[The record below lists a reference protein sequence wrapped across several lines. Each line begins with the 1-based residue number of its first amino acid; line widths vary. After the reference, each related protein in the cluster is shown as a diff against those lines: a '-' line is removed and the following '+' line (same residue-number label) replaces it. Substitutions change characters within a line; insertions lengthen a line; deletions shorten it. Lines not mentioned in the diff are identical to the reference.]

1 MKILITEKQSRILN
15 EVKGVSET
23 SIAYVNFLY
32 GLIEPRVIE
41 MLAGMENDLDE
52 FYVDINEILKNL
64 KGNKEVFLDL
74 PVEEFEVDLKFKVS
88 KKIPENGLS
97 FVTGGAAYM
106 IESDEGSGSYMKE
119 PSFEIPVRMLE
130 ELDKTIHA
138 KLEFDIYVTPL
149 FDDNQI
155 DDLLYDL
162 RDTITHE
169 MNHLYEFYKK
179 WENTG
184 VGKSD
189 LTKSFAGGRNVN
201 TPKVIF
207 RVYEKFL
214 NYMYYSEPWEINAN
228 IQEAYSKLLRMSWDE
243 FKETKQ
249 YKIAN
254 EMENFS
260 ADGLFDELYN
270 VTMEKSPEAVL
281 YHIRNLHKFYLKQ
294 YLKFKK
300 AENSD
305 GIEDEAKLLEDEVFT
320 TKSILE
326 LFKKFEK
333 RIQNAGKKLK
343 RNYARLL
350 TIEK

>member
-52 FYVDINEILKNL
+52 FYVDVNEILKKL

-189 LTKSFAGGRNVN
+189 LTKSFAGGINVN
-201 TPKVIF
+201 TPKKIF
-207 RVYEKFL
+207 KVYENFL

-228 IQEAYSKLLRMSWDE
+228 IQEAYSKLLRMSWEE
-243 FKETKQ
+243 FKQGKQ
-249 YKIAN
+249 YKIAT

-260 ADGLFDELYN
+260 ADKFFDDLYN
-270 VTMEKSPEAVL
+270 VTMERSPEAVL

-294 YLKFKK
+294 YLKLKK
-300 AENSD
+300 VDNAE
-305 GIEDEAKLLEDEVFT
+305 GIEDEAKLLEDEVFST
-320 TKSILE
+320 RNILE